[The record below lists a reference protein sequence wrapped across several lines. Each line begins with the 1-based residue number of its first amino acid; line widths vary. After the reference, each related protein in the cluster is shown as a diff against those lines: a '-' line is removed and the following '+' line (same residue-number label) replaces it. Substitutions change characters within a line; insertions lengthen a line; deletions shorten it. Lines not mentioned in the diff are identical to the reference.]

1 MPICFAGAVA
11 PGCPSESPWPAKT
24 VRPIQP
30 SYRQNGVK
38 NQKTLIPLHFGNRE
52 LHNKLLAQQHPTMG

>member
-1 MPICFAGAVA
+1 MALTPEMVE
-11 PGCPSESPWPAKT
+11 P
-24 VRPIQP
+24 VQP
-30 SYRQNGVK
+30 FCGRMRLN